1 VGRFHNN
8 LKIHEGKKKKRK
20 ELEPDVHTQGN
31 KCESQVKTPQT
42 DPKKR
47 KRGMI
52 GHEKVT
58 V

>member
-1 VGRFHNN
+1 